1 MRNKLS
7 TFSDFANSLYPHE
20 TDYLISV
27 QQFSKP
33 DNLKIL
39 HLINYNSK
47 NPLNL
52 LPYDITIDK
61 RSYSYIKN
69 WITETLSKAD
79 VDLFYDWL
87 LSIERSVMSDSI
99 TPDQEK
105 ELMEQA
111 LLTNPSRYYFIR
123 FYQVMQHYRDYLMV
137 RNRIRFY
144 VQVTQYLESYSAN
157 YVKAMNLNNE
167 MNKAAER
174 IVNQIAADDKEF
186 LRWERLLKEIYFDQ
200 SLDGYTRYRAAVR
213 LTILYYTNREFE
225 RLSSI
230 YEHLDN
236 QFRTSLYYSKRIL
249 ANYYHNRAMMHSK
262 LNELDIAEKYGFL
275 SIRQKNSDFLFYVVS
290 LCGILLSKGKS
301 AKALR
306 MMTESIPELKNTNS
320 FHSKIG
326 FASFYIKTL
335 TANDQNDKAV
345 SYGST
350 FFEGYKKE
358 IFEYRWHLFF
368 SSFFKAL
375 IRAEKYPKVV
385 SLSRRYRLIAK
396 EREYMGK
403 AMYLPVIYWYT
414 TLSEYMEGAINRDS
428 FFDTIEKSGKNLIAS
443 KYKTQKII
451 ELLNDMAFCL
461 PEEIKVIS
469 SRLGI

>member
-33 DNLKIL
+33 ENLKIL
-39 HLINYNSK
+39 HLVNYNSK

-52 LPYDITIDK
+52 LPYDTTIDK
-61 RSYSYIKN
+61 RSYSYIKS
-69 WITETLSKAD
+69 WIVETLSKAD
-79 VDLFYDWL
+79 VDEFYDWL

-105 ELMEQA
+105 ELMDQA
-111 LLTNPSRYYFIR
+111 LQTSPSRYYFIR

-144 VQVTQYLESYSAN
+144 AQVTSYLENYSMN
-157 YVKAMNLNNE
+157 YIKAVNLNNE
-167 MNKAAER
+167 MNRAAER
-174 IVNQIAADDKEF
+174 IVMQIAADDKEF
-186 LRWERLLKEIYFDQ
+186 LRWEKLLKEIYFDQ

-225 RLSSI
+225 RLNSI

-236 QFRTSLYYSKRIL
+236 QFRTDSFYSKRIL
-249 ANYYHNRAMMHSK
+249 ANYYHNRAMLHSK
-262 LNELDIAEKYGFL
+262 IGELDVAEKYGFL

-306 MMTESIPELKNTNS
+306 MMTESIPDLKNTNS

-335 TANDQNDKAV
+335 SANDQNEKAV

-368 SSFFKAL
+368 SAYLKAL
-375 IRAEKYPKVV
+375 MKAEKYSKIV
-385 SLSRRYRLIAK
+385 SLSRRYKLVTK
-396 EREYMGK
+396 EREYMNK
-403 AMYLPVIYWYT
+403 AIYLPVIYWYT
-414 TLSEYMEGAINRDS
+414 TLSEYMEGIINRDK
-428 FFDTIEKSGKNLIAS
+428 FFDTIEKSGKSLIES
-443 KYKTQKII
+443 KYKTQKIL

-461 PEEIKVIS
+461 PEEIKLICS
-469 SRLGI
+469 KLKI